1 MSEIRFLVR
10 QDGNIIHVCNKNAGS
25 YLGYFIVKDNYY
37 YLEDEEDKLFTNKSD
52 AINRV
57 IEKNIRGE

>member
-1 MSEIRFLVR
+1 MSETSFLTK

-25 YLGYFIVKDNYY
+25 YLGCFIVKDNYY
-37 YLEDEEDKLFTNKSD
+37 YLEDEEDKIFTNKSD
-52 AINRV
+52 AISRV